1 MDSSA
6 GGYNT
11 QSLSTMGN
19 SGAQFSAQQSRSAAM
34 LEYEEPDMK
43 RKDMDDQVND
53 GLGTSGSLSKFGK
66 GAKDFY
72 SKYQEIKG
80 KAQAASNTVQAAGQ
94 GVSNALGGNSSLGQM
109 GSSSDGAASKALQA
123 QHKTAV
129 QGMDD
134 ATGSATKAKIQA
146 DPIAGKNPNVAGTS
160 VEDRNAILN
169 KRSDIINDASGNK
182 ATQGVRGVDQ
192 SVDDLGGDTMG
203 AANKFV
209 SSQGSF
215 MSKAVNGVKN
225 MFGGASSTSQAGA
238 DISNSVRAAANN
250 GINGARGAMANGAS
264 NLHANITG
272 AGNDLTQGASKVA
285 GAADDALQT
294 GAKVASGLSKAAEVG
309 GTVLDALGPVG
320 DLLGLGMA
328 IFGGVEATHQEGVE
342 KRAQAT
348 AESAMS
354 APVTA
359 GQGAGGAMTTA
370 TLDTSHPGQAV
381 AQSHY

>member
-11 QSLSTMGN
+11 QSLSTLGN
-19 SGAQFSAQQSRSAAM
+19 SGAQFSAQRDRSAAM

-80 KAQAASNTVQAAGQ
+80 KAQAAKNTVQAAGQ

-109 GSSSDGAASKALQA
+109 SSSSDGAASKALQA
-123 QHKTAV
+123 QHKSAV
-129 QGMDD
+129 TGMDD
-134 ATGSATKAKIQA
+134 ATGAATKAKIQA

-169 KRSDIINDASGNK
+169 KRSDIINDATGNK

-203 AANKFV
+203 AANKFI

-250 GINGARGAMANGAS
+250 
-264 NLHANITG
+264 
-272 AGNDLTQGASKVA
+272 
-285 GAADDALQT
+285 ALQT

-348 AESAMS
+348 AESAMA